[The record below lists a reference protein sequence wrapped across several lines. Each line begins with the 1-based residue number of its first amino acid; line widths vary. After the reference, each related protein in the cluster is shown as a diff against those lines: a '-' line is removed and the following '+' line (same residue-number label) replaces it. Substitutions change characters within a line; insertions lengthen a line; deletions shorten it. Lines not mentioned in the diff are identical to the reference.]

1 MNKNYS
7 PGLHLL
13 LTLKADDTSLLTS
26 LNNFI
31 DFSEKIIDNE
41 GLEIVG
47 VTSHHFDTDGYTVA
61 ICLMESHICIHTWPE
76 FNQLTL
82 DIYLCN
88 YLKDNSDKV
97 KNIGRLYKN
106 YFNAEVLNETIVNR

>member
-13 LTLKADDTSLLTS
+13 LTLKVDDTSLLTS

-61 ICLMESHICIHTWPE
+61 ICLMES
-76 FNQLTL
+76 